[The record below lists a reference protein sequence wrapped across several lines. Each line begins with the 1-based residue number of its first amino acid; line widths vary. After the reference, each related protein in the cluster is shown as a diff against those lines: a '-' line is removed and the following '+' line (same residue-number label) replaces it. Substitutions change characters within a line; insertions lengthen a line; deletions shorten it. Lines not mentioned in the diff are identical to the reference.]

1 METRGRCS
9 LRCTKSI
16 ADWGK
21 WYFCVSCLLRWQ
33 NMYPCR
39 GLGNAQL
46 LVWHQCIIESSNTW
60 ETTSQYQKMTRHY
73 PNLVRDTCFVTGID
87 KKRREIPLALI
98 YNALGATKAASLPG
112 FHPLSGETSLN
123 DLPARENWLFGKC
136 WKNLTQ
142 TMTKYRHFYSF
153 IIWSSHCCH

>member
-1 METRGRCS
+1 MRMYWIRNLMTHNADGVPN
-9 LRCTKSI
+9 KSPTT
-16 ADWGK
+16 
-21 WYFCVSCLLRWQ
+21 F
-33 NMYPCR
+33 
-39 GLGNAQL
+39 
-46 LVWHQCIIESSNTW
+46 LV
-60 ETTSQYQKMTRHY
+60 TTSQYQKMTRHY
-73 PNLVRDTCFVTGID
+73 PKLGRDTCFVTGID

-98 YNALGATKAASLPG
+98 YNALGATKATSLPG